1 MNSYFSKYYINNQND
16 YSSDIFYKKYCKYKK
31 KYIDAKTNYK
41 KEYNMKG
48 GADPKVVNPYNKI
61 SDQYLQNIDK
71 TRDTN
76 RVLAE
81 CEKHNINPLESSIID
96 IGSGHGDDSLSLSFY
111 FNRVYGFDI
120 SPDMLEESE
129 KNKKRLQEI
138 RDKFNPDKV
147 IFKMGSFYERLVIE
161 KPVNVILLNNTIHY
175 AEENTVKIIMD
186 NLLEHLNKDGIIII
200 LEPER
205 DAMFGDPKLNQLGEL
220 RDSKL
225 KKINDVRSE
234 IREYLENY
242 TQKVKTSFFNHL
254 TDKDGKI
261 RTFMIVIKKN

>member
-1 MNSYFSKYYINNQND
+1 MNYNQ
-16 YSSDIFYKKYCKYKK
+16 KYCKYKK
-31 KYIDAKTNYK
+31 KYLDAKK
-41 KEYNMKG
+41 KYNMIG
-48 GADPKVVNPYNKI
+48 GADPKIVKPYNKI
-61 SDQYLQNIDK
+61 SDEFLQTIDK
-71 TRDTN
+71 TRVTK
-76 RVLAE
+76 RVLAV
-81 CEKHNINPLESSIID
+81 CEKQKINPLESSLID
-96 IGSGHGDDSLSLSFY
+96 VGSGHGDISLSLSFY

-138 RDKFNPDKV
+138 REDFKPDKV
-147 IFKMGSFYERLVIE
+147 IFNMGSFYERLLIE
-161 KPVNVILLNNTIHY
+161 APVNVILLNNAIHY
-175 AEENTVKIIMD
+175 AEENSVKIIID

-205 DAMFGDPKLNQLGEL
+205 DSIFGDPKLNQPGEL
-220 RDSKL
+220 RDEKL

-234 IREYLENY
+234 IREYLENS

-261 RTFMIVIKKN
+261 RKFMIVIKKN